1 METVFGF
8 LVLFIMYTKII
19 SEIQLSICCQ
29 AGSVL
34 GVKDKNPIKLSL
46 LSWNT
51 QVSGA
56 QADVVVVS

>member
-8 LVLFIMYTKII
+8 LVLFITYKKVF
-19 SEIQLSICCQ
+19 SEILLSICCQ
-29 AGSVL
+29 PGSML

-51 QVSGA
+51 QVSGG